1 MKNTKNRGPNP
12 FHFLVVS
19 ILILTCSCRR
29 DSEHVGDLLLAKI
42 KSSDHQSLLKL
53 INDGANVNSRGEFGA
68 IPLHKAVVAQDEMSI
83 RLLIDAGAL
92 IHARDAHG
100 ATAIIQAA
108 RIGGELKC
116 ARILIAEGAN
126 PKDVDDRGSGL
137 VYWAVFPGSKR
148 DLEEVAQWL
157 NFALEHGNNLNHVD
171 NLGRTVLDWSILHG
185 ESENSLLI
193 KSLGGITGEDL
204 RKEETSR
211 DGPRN
216 GTGKGSARNGTNLRP
231 FER

>member
-1 MKNTKNRGPNP
+1 MTKTFYNY
-12 FHFLVVS
+12 LVVS
-19 ILILTCSCRR
+19 TLILTFSCQR
-29 DSEHVGDLLLAKI
+29 DGEHVGDLLIAKI
-42 KSSDHQSLLKL
+42 ISSDHQSLVKL

-83 RLLIDAGAL
+83 HLLIDAGAF

-108 RIGGELKC
+108 RIGGGLKC

-126 PKDVDDRGSGL
+126 PKDVDDLGLGL

-148 DLEEVAQWL
+148 DLEEVARWL
-157 NFALEHGNNLNHVD
+157 NFALEHGNNINHVD
-171 NLGRTVLDWSILHG
+171 NLGRTVLDWALLHG
-185 ESENSLLI
+185 ENENSQYI

-204 RKEETSR
+204 RKKETSR
-211 DGPRN
+211 
-216 GTGKGSARNGTNLRP
+216 GKGSVNMKGESPR
-231 FER
+231 